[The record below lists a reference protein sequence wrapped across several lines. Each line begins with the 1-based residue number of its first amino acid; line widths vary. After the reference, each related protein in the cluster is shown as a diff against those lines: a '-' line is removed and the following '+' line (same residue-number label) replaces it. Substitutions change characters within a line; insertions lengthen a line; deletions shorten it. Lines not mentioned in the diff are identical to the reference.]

1 MRNAYRL
8 FQCRERWPL
17 LVEKSLECVL
27 SVYTNPENAIVVHR
41 LSPTHGWMKRA
52 EGAGAFR
59 PLNAAIGYDG
69 L

>member
-1 MRNAYRL
+1 
-8 FQCRERWPL
+8 
-17 LVEKSLECVL
+17 VEKSLECVL

>member
-1 MRNAYRL
+1 MGAPGPDSGTGESNNFNL
-8 FQCRERWPL
+8 
-17 LVEKSLECVL
+17 
-27 SVYTNPENAIVVHR
+27 VVHR